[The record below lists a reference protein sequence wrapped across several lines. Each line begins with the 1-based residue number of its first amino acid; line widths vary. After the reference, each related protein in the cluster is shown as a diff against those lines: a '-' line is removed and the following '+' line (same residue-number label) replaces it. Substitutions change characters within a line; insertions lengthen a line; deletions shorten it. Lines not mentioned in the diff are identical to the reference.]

1 MVGSLTFQEVWVAD
15 FAMQVEERLAWGC
28 GIWLL
33 GAGWVPVWRLLST
46 NLNQWRVGS
55 WIVTL
60 LPVTE
65 FWVGRA
71 SSRGGLPLIQRD
83 FAGLALCLD
92 SVEGTPERSRRG
104 FPSSKHS

>member
-1 MVGSLTFQEVWVAD
+1 MARGRAGASGGSGHEFCVL
-15 FAMQVEERLAWGC
+15 RLR
-28 GIWLL
+28 IL
-33 GAGWVPVWRLLST
+33 GAWAPVWRLLST
-46 NLNQWRVGS
+46 KLNQWRVGS

-60 LPVTE
+60 LPVAE
-65 FWVGRA
+65 FWVGRTN
-71 SSRGGLPLIQRD
+71 SRGGLPLIHRD